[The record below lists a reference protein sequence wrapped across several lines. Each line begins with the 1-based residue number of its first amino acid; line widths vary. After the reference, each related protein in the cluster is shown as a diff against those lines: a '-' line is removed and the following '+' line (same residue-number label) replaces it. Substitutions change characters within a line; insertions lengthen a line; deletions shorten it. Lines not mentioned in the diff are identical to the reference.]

1 MNITG
6 NANTKIK
13 QILKQFEKKL
23 KNLQT
28 NLEESVIHKL
38 ILYKTKYKLDTT
50 FKPQTTLFNLMNKTL
65 QLFFISHPI
74 QE

>member
-13 QILKQFEKKL
+13 QILKQFEKNL

-65 QLFFISHPI
+65 QFFFISHPI